1 MADVPSSFLCPITH
15 ELMNDPVCA
24 SDGYTYERKAIEEW
38 LTKKQTSPIMNV
50 SIKGTQL
57 YSNKVLKM
65 LIDKY
70 VQQS

>member
-1 MADVPSSFLCPITH
+1 
-15 ELMNDPVCA
+15 MNDPVCI

-38 LTKKQTSPIMNV
+38 LANKQTSPIMNV

-57 YSNKVLKM
+57 HPNKILKM

-70 VQQS
+70 VQ